1 MSAPPEV
8 TFSYLFLLGVAF
20 MILAAGALLIF
31 FVFYR
36 QRLLQQQ
43 QQLRAAEARHQQQML
58 TALIEAQETERK
70 RIGQDLHDSIGS
82 TVSTAKL
89 LVGRLRDVPA
99 PPNAHE
105 LLPLVE
111 ELLVSAVYD
120 VRSIS
125 RNLYPIL
132 LSRFGLTEALRNLV
146 VVSNESGKM
155 LVTLEAHYPRPLAL
169 PQELALYRICQELIA
184 NSLRHAHGATQLL
197 VSLRQADT
205 QLTLVVEDNGCG
217 FAPDVNPGV
226 GLRSIALRV
235 QLLRAQLQQHSAPG
249 QGTRT
254 EVVLPFPNVA
264 PAC

>member
-1 MSAPPEV
+1 MSAPSEV

-20 MILAAGALLIF
+20 MILAAGALIVF
-31 FVFYR
+31 FVFHR

-43 QQLRAAEARHQQQML
+43 QQLRATEARHQQQML

-89 LVGRLRDVPA
+89 LVSRLRDVPA

-125 RNLYPIL
+125 RDLYPIL
-132 LSRFGLTEALRNLV
+132 LSRFGLAEALRNLV
-146 VVSNESGKM
+146 LVSNESGRM
-155 LVTLEAHYPRPLAL
+155 PVTLEVHYPKPSAL

-184 NSLRHAHGATQLL
+184 NSLRHAQGATQLS
-197 VSLRQADT
+197 VSLQQT
-205 QLTLVVEDNGCG
+205 NVQLTLLVKDNGCG
-217 FAPDVNPGV
+217 FTPDVNPGM

-235 QLLRAQLQQHSAPG
+235 QMLQAQLHQHSALG

-254 EVVLPFPNVA
+254 EVTLPLSVDK
-264 PAC
+264 